1 MSTSTV
7 TTPTTTTEAPAN
19 NTVANTLTVLT
30 AVPAM
35 CPTITDLITQTSGVL
50 GTVEAA
56 GGHVLQVIEAIVND
70 SAIWQDVESVFN
82 GVVAM
87 IKCFHF
93 GSSTATT
100 VAATTPAIS
109 TPVATPASLVT
120 ASANSMEPS
129 GNA

>member
-7 TTPTTTTEAPAN
+7 TTPTTTTAAPAN

-56 GGHVLQVIEAIVND
+56 GGHALQVIEAIVND

-93 GSSTATT
+93 GSST
-100 VAATTPAIS
+100 PAIS

-120 ASANSMEPS
+120 ASAHSMEPF